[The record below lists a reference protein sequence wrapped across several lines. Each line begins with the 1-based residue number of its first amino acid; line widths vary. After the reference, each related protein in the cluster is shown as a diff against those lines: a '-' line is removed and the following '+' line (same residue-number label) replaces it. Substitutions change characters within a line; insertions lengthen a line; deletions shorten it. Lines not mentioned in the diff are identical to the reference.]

1 MKIMADLDKLEKQA
15 SEGKK
20 GKGKADMKG
29 AVDGT
34 EAIRKWVS
42 HNFFLPRS
50 TDAPFLYFWG
60 KGASFIVAIL
70 KSKILASV
78 GRLWRH

>member
-42 HNFFLPRS
+42 KHFFFLPRS
-50 TDAPFLYFWG
+50 KDALFFAPEQQRRIF
-60 KGASFIVAIL
+60 
-70 KSKILASV
+70 KS
-78 GRLWRH
+78 

>member
-42 HNFFLPRS
+42 NTFFLPRS
-50 TDAPFLYFWG
+50 KDAPFLCF
-60 KGASFIVAIL
+60 
-70 KSKILASV
+70 
-78 GRLWRH
+78 